1 VLDVLVCMH
10 WKVTTFAVLQ
20 MWIKSLPGQGVSKDI
35 IKLLTV
41 DAFERVITI
50 LERYTGASKDPIPQ
64 INATKVVQ
72 DELQWTDSAV
82 SKLLPLIYAYW
93 LNKRNQMGK
102 PLCRKYWPQ
111 ITSAD
116 TNPRQVFRCVLFAVW
131 SVVIPG
137 VKADAFSFWCVDCRA
152 RDKERYKLRK
162 QQKRND
168 IDAFRKMQQLRKEF
182 ATARN
187 LLHLLLERELLRE
200 VRNHP

>member
-1 VLDVLVCMH
+1 VLVCVH

-131 SVVIPG
+131 SVVVSG
-137 VKADAFSFWCVDCRA
+137 VKADAFSFWCVDA
-152 RDKERYKLRK
+152 
-162 QQKRND
+162 
-168 IDAFRKMQQLRKEF
+168 
-182 ATARN
+182 
-187 LLHLLLERELLRE
+187 ERETKNGTSYASNRSATISTPSARCSSCARSSPPRGTCCTCFLSASCSER
-200 VRNHP
+200 